1 MASYTDVVVDQQG
14 NAPINMDDD
23 MMSEYYNVANNN
35 GQADDHAMMMMMEE
49 PDQESSQLIADT
61 ILNDDEI
68 ASVSNEVVMEE
79 YGNHGKVQES
89 ELYST
94 TSYTEPTIPAD
105 VEIQHSLGVDL
116 PDETIGDAV
125 YEEQNERIH
134 PANSIVAQQEE
145 KNDKIDTGSA
155 QMQGTE
161 AEQIA
166 EYPGETKVVGPEH
179 DRFDSHDEYA
189 TEGPIS
195 GSANDGKEVA
205 SEKTEIVEESV
216 NHDTGET
223 LVVKEEDT
231 VEIPHAQDEAA
242 DGGQEGHVSTTLAVA
257 EQNAKTEVEQH
268 TPAQPPPIRITF
280 DGQDFVLFP
289 DEEPS
294 TFISVNHE
302 RVQAPALPVDT
313 KVFSD
318 SLEALFD
325 ALRIREALGDFLDEG
340 TEICLTFHDLDMI
353 AREDDIYIR
362 EVTLD
367 DIQRLHSGLRYTTS
381 MHISVSESQRFIS
394 RYNDLANQVSV
405 LLEQKTGN
413 QSFEEGKGE
422 EEQTIGLSSGDA
434 SLAQVDGGVASSSKE
449 EISDKIN
456 PKEKIEGEEEG
467 DQDEEE
473 TFVTVTNDAEA
484 DEEQYVESY
493 EEGGEE
499 VQNEAEIDE
508 NVDQNVEKEDEERP
522 KQAHLFSNQVAT
534 DDTDENSTSIQK
546 ESDLEVNAADE
557 IYNEEVIEE
566 VEGKEEFAAQ
576 GKDSSR
582 DTATT
587 LSGNGDENEDK
598 ADIGYE
604 DAEDIDDK
612 EADENEEEGAE
623 ELKGI
628 EEAYE
633 DYEEEENEEP
643 YDDNDKE
650 AEHAQKEE
658 DYEEN
663 FEPQISSHG
672 QKRQLE
678 DEYEY
683 STENLGEEGI
693 DGLHHNEDDTKRARY
708 EDPEKGDA

>member
-125 YEEQNERIH
+125 YEEEQNERIH

-216 NHDTGET
+216 NHDTGK
-223 LVVKEEDT
+223 LWLSKRR
-231 VEIPHAQDEAA
+231 IQSRYLMHKMR
-242 DGGQEGHVSTTLAVA
+242 LL
-257 EQNAKTEVEQH
+257 TE
-268 TPAQPPPIRITF
+268 
-280 DGQDFVLFP
+280 
-289 DEEPS
+289 
-294 TFISVNHE
+294 
-302 RVQAPALPVDT
+302 
-313 KVFSD
+313 VFSD